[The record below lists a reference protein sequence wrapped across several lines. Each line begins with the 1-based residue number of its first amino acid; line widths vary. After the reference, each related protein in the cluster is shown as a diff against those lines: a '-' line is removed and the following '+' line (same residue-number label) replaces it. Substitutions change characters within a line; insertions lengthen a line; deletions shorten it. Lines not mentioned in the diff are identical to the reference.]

1 MRVVCTFAAYYA
13 ASICLTG
20 GKLIIAAAA
29 IMALGLIISMT
40 LAHYIGG
47 FFRTVEREAR
57 AEAERRERED
67 AALAAGEEHR
77 QEK

>member
-1 MRVVCTFAAYYA
+1 MHQEGSPAVPELWKTV
-13 ASICLTG
+13 L
-20 GKLIIAAAA
+20 IAAAA

-57 AEAERRERED
+57 EEAERRERED

-77 QEK
+77 QEN